1 MLKEWTI
8 KKHIIISVAVS
19 MIIGV
24 VLYIII
30 QPESFETVAIA
41 SENQSS
47 NLPPVIKIGTNYI
60 IIVSVLMLILNIMLY
75 KIVQN
80 ILEKNIIRE

>member
-30 QPESFETVAIA
+30 QPESFETIAIA

-47 NLPPVIKIGTNYI
+47 NLTTSN
-60 IIVSVLMLILNIMLY
+60 
-75 KIVQN
+75 
-80 ILEKNIIRE
+80 

>member
-1 MLKEWTI
+1 MLKEWTIKKHIIISVAVSMIIGVVLLIYFVRVIMLKEWTI

-30 QPESFETVAIA
+30 QPESFETIAIA

-47 NLPPVIKIGTNYI
+47 NLTTSN
-60 IIVSVLMLILNIMLY
+60 
-75 KIVQN
+75 
-80 ILEKNIIRE
+80 